1 MSQQHAVG
9 VIQTLGFPAVLAA
22 ADAMLKA
29 GRVTLVY
36 FDKGESGTFVIAIRG
51 PISEVRPSMK
61 AGITAAEDTFGGEVT
76 THYTVPNPPD
86 NVVAVLPIHYTP
98 EVERYRF

>member
-1 MSQQHAVG
+1 
-9 VIQTLGFPAVLAA
+9 
-22 ADAMLKA
+22 
-29 GRVTLVY
+29 
-36 FDKGESGTFVIAIRG
+36 
-51 PISEVRPSMK
+51 MK
-61 AGITAAEDTFGGEVT
+61 AGIAAAENTFGGEVT